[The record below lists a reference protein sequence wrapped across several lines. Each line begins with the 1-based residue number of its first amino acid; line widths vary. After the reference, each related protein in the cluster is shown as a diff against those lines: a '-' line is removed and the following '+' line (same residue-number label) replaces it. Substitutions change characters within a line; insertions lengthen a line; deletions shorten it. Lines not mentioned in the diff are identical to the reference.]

1 MKHPQWLDLLH
12 YGEILKKNNFQ
23 TERGYYTIRLIRY
36 EGAIYFHKM
45 KDGKIVE
52 LKKYT
57 L

>member
-1 MKHPQWLDLLH
+1 MKHPQWLDLLR

-36 EGAIYFHKM
+36 DDAIYFHKM